1 MFLLFI
7 VGLIMIGLKLLEVPF
22 MKSKSWLF
30 TATPML
36 LFVLS
41 LLLNPLGKAL
51 LLVVLGLYLIHF
63 AYTAYQKYK

>member
-7 VGLIMIGLKLLEVPF
+7 VGLIMIGLKFLEVPF

-41 LLLNPLGKAL
+41 LLANPLGVSL
-51 LLVVLGLYLIHF
+51 LLVVLALYLIHIVIP
-63 AYTAYQKYK
+63 KV